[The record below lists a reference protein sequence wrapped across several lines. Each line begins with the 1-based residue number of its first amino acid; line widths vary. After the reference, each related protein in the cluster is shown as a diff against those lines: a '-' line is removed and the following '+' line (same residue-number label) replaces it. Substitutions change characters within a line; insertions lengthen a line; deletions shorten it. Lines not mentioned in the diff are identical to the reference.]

1 MKNTN
6 QETIVILL
14 PTHYGSTQALLLL
27 HKKYVMDYTEDKSSG
42 IINKFQVDNEL
53 YS

>member
-1 MKNTN
+1 MAQPK
-6 QETIVILL
+6 
-14 PTHYGSTQALLLL
+14 SALLLL